1 MYSMKRRIRP
11 SSRAHRASGR
21 IDASF
26 MPRRT
31 TVLILIGDSPAARAA
46 AIPSST
52 RETGKS
58 TPFIG
63 PNTASSSESR
73 LTVIRCS
80 PASASG
86 AREGLER
93 RAVGRQGEVD
103 RLAVG
108 RAQRR
113 QVGDQRRQVAADQ
126 RLAAGDPELVDAE
139 PDEDRRQP
147 RDLLERQHL
156 LARQEREV
164 AAEDL
169 GRHAV
174 RAAEVASVGDRDPQV
189 PQRAA
194 ESVRQAG
201 AAVERVGGRTAR
213 SDRGRRAGPRPH
225 GRSACPRSAVGGL
238 TVRTTRGGQFARSR
252 RAPRRS
258 TTNSCARR
266 APPRQ
271 GRVRRRRVAG
281 RPAPVPPEPPAGTSS
296 DCTTAHPAAYC
307 RRSAPVQCPSRR
319 GSLCS
324 WPPATPKV
332 VSGSRGAPIAR
343 TTKRRPRAP
352 RRRPTP
358 PPSPPPTTSCGR
370 TRTCMPGW
378 ASPPT
383 GSARPTNPRPMPLRP
398 MPQRPRPKL
407 PRSPSA
413 WSRWKP
419 PPPLPRHRRS
429 RPSSWRTCR
438 RRSVR
443 RPRRPATR
451 RSSSSTPTRARSP
464 SPSARVPPRA
474 PRPCASA
481 PTTT

>member
-1 MYSMKRRIRP
+1 M
-11 SSRAHRASGR
+11 
-21 IDASF
+21 
-26 MPRRT
+26 
-31 TVLILIGDSPAARAA
+31 
-46 AIPSST
+46 
-52 RETGKS
+52 
-58 TPFIG
+58 
-63 PNTASSSESR
+63 
-73 LTVIRCS
+73 IRCS

-86 AREGLER
+86 WARALSAEPLVVRVRSTGTPS
-93 RAVGRQGEVD
+93 AGP
-103 RLAVG
+103 
-108 RAQRR
+108 QRR
-113 QVGDQRRQVAADQ
+113 QVGDQRRQVPADE

-174 RAAEVASVGDRDPQV
+174 RAPEVASIRDRDPQV
-189 PQRAA
+189 PQRAT
-194 ESVRQAG
+194 ESVRQAR
-201 AAVERVGGRTAR
+201 AAVERVRGRT
-213 SDRGRRAGPRPH
+213 SDRIEVGELVHGSMVVGVPAIGRRR
-225 GRSACPRSAVGGL
+225 V
-238 TVRTTRGGQFARSR
+238 TVRTVRGGRCAGH
-252 RAPRRS
+252 RAEHHGIL
-258 TTNSCARR
+258 CGR
-266 APPRQ
+266 APPRR

-281 RPAPVPPEPPAGTSS
+281 GPPRYHRNPRAGTSS

-307 RRSAPVQCPSRR
+307 RRSAPVPCPFRR

-343 TTKRRPRAP
+343 MTKRRPTAP
-352 RRRPTP
+352 RRRPRP

-378 ASPPT
+378 ASRQP

-419 PPPLPRHRRS
+419 PPPLPRPRRS

-464 SPSARVPPRA
+464 SPSARVRPRA